1 MKHTV
6 VQDKSVAT
14 TVGAIFILL
23 TGLFVA
29 SSAASSLPVA
39 EQTRFYAVEYEG
51 NDAGELEVIIK
62 RDGEGY
68 LIRSISHLSVL
79 AQLFLESH
87 TVESRF
93 EIINDGVRLVSG
105 REVLTE
111 SGQVKREFNIDYDSN
126 IVTFSAGEPL
136 KFSNGARIEADSFPL
151 TLMTSN
157 TATLAGET
165 YLAVSPKRARQY
177 IYQPPVEETV
187 SVPAG
192 EFVTT
197 RIVGIRNDDPNR
209 SVSFWLDNDNQK
221 LPVKIINSKNGK
233 ETVITLIK

>member
-1 MKHTV
+1 MKSSAIK
-6 VQDKSVAT
+6 DKFVAAT
-14 TVGAIFILL
+14 IGVTFIFL
-23 TGLFVA
+23 TAVFVA
-29 SSAASSLPVA
+29 SSAASALSVA
-39 EQTRFYAVEYEG
+39 EQIRFYAVEYEG
-51 NDAGELEVIIK
+51 QNAGELEVVIK

-68 LIRSISHLSVL
+68 LITSISHLSML

-93 EIINDGVRLVSG
+93 EIVNDQVRLVSG
-105 REVLTE
+105 REVLTG

-136 KFSNGARIEADSFPL
+136 KFSNGARIDADSFPL
-151 TLMTSN
+151 ALMTSN
-157 TATLAGET
+157 PATLAGET

-192 EFVTT
+192 EFATT
-197 RIVGIRNDDPNR
+197 RVVGIRNDDPDR
-209 SVSFWLDNDNQK
+209 SVSFWLDNENQK

-233 ETVITLIK
+233 ETIITLIK